1 MRRKNLFCLAVGLVI
16 LTLLC
21 NPLAAVGGKMITVN
35 VTGMGM
41 SKDEAVKDGKR
52 KAVEQVFVKVYSQSK
67 TRDFVLVKDT
77 ILTRSA
83 GFVQRFEIIGKPTVS
98 DDDVW
103 EVKMKVVVLKDPIDD
118 LWGVVTGLLKD
129 MGRPKIMVF
138 LREKVDDKWLE
149 MSTVQTRV
157 EKSLLDS
164 GFALVDQNQIK
175 AIQKKDLESAI
186 AEDKPDK
193 VQAIAKQF
201 GAQIFITGV
210 ATSTGRKKIIY
221 NMTKYMYE
229 ADANIKVYRSDTAQL
244 LSAVPGKSTRGVQST
259 ARAAAKQ
266 ALDTQ
271 GQLVA
276 PLVTRDILQFWM
288 DVLAGRGEVQLKVEG
303 ITFAQCLI
311 LKKAIKEIK
320 GVKDVR
326 SKYTNKNANISI
338 ATDMNAETFIEH
350 MIEFEHRIHRLT
362 CCCQRR
368 RPPQIDEELRN
379 ALVLGLDETPDTAQ
393 VVLVPAHVNDDD
405 CHDGYESGARQL
417 SNPSASLAGKI
428 LGGDDERR
436 DGQRDRGQHCER
448 RQLGMA
454 PTDIA
459 QRRIAEPAK
468 SCRVGRSTDP
478 VARHPVRAEW
488 IASMDV
494 PLDDSHVH
502 APADE
507 LSGNPRLDLSDS
519 ERPPIGVR
527 YESPISAAS
536 PPKRHC
542 ASLRASADRR
552 LLSVG
557 RSPRKLPIRPLWWS
571 HGSLRC

>member
-1 MRRKNLFCLAVGLVI
+1 MRRKNLFCLAVGLI
-16 LTLLC
+16 SLTLLC
-21 NPLAAVGGKMITVN
+21 DPLAAAEKKMITVS

-52 KAVEQVFVKVYSQSK
+52 KAVEQVFVKVYSESK

-83 GFVQRFEIIGKPTVS
+83 GFVQSFEIIGKPRVS
-98 DDDVW
+98 DDGVW

-138 LREKVDDKWLE
+138 LREKVDGKWLE

-266 ALDTQ
+266 ALDSQ

-303 ITFAQCLI
+303 ITFGQYAK
-311 LKKAIKEIK
+311 LKKALKEIK
-320 GVKDVR
+320 GISDVR
-326 SKYTNKNANISI
+326 AKYANKNANISI
-338 ATDMNAETFIEH
+338 EADMNAETLAEKIVEA
-350 MIEFEHRIHRLT
+350 MEDKLDITDVSQNVIKAEF
-362 CCCQRR
+362 
-368 RPPQIDEELRN
+368 
-379 ALVLGLDETPDTAQ
+379 
-393 VVLVPAHVNDDD
+393 
-405 CHDGYESGARQL
+405 
-417 SNPSASLAGKI
+417 K
-428 LGGDDERR
+428 
-436 DGQRDRGQHCER
+436 
-448 RQLGMA
+448 
-454 PTDIA
+454 
-459 QRRIAEPAK
+459 K
-468 SCRVGRSTDP
+468 
-478 VARHPVRAEW
+478 
-488 IASMDV
+488 
-494 PLDDSHVH
+494 
-502 APADE
+502 
-507 LSGNPRLDLSDS
+507 
-519 ERPPIGVR
+519 
-527 YESPISAAS
+527 
-536 PPKRHC
+536 
-542 ASLRASADRR
+542 
-552 LLSVG
+552 
-557 RSPRKLPIRPLWWS
+557 
-571 HGSLRC
+571 